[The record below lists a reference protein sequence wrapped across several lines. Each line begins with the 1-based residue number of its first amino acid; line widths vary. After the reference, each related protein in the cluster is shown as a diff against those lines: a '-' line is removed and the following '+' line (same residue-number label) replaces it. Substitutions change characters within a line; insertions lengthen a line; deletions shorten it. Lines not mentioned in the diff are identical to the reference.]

1 MVEGLPTVESVL
13 HCIKLSTDGAH
24 LLCQDGEVE
33 AGGTEVQGYLQ
44 LHKELEV
51 SLGYIKFCLFFFFLK
66 ELEQS
71 GAFLQ
76 AKHSRGG
83 RCTGF
88 SISVRPAW
96 AM

>member
-51 SLGYIKFCLFFFFLK
+51 SLGYIKFCLFFFFKRNLSRAVHSYK
-66 ELEQS
+66 PNTQEEADAR
-71 GAFLQ
+71 GFL
-76 AKHSRGG
+76 
-83 RCTGF
+83 
-88 SISVRPAW
+88 
-96 AM
+96 